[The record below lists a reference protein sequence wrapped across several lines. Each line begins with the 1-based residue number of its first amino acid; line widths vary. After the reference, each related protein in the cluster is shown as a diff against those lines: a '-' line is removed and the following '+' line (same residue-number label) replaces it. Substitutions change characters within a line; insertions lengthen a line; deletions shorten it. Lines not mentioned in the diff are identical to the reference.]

1 MSHAQEDRSMTPLA
15 AARQRLR
22 DALQAGARGLCLR
35 AVDEARALHLCEDIG
50 ERLDWPVH
58 TWSAASGRD
67 GLGAPEP
74 LAELLRGLLR
84 DPDPGLWLL
93 LDPPAPDP
101 AAVRALRELAQRSS
115 GPAVIIIG
123 EPAPAILAVPELE
136 LVTLD
141 LPDTGELEALAAD
154 LADELR
160 IGGRLGPAAALSR
173 RAPALAAAALGLSEH
188 HARRLLRRAGLA
200 ADDHLA
206 VADLIAHKADV
217 LRRGGLLERVEPVSS
232 DMLGGLGDLKRW
244 LGRRA
249 LALRPEA
256 RAAAIPDPRGVL
268 LVGVQGCGK
277 SLAAR
282 VCADVLGLGLLRL
295 EPGRLY
301 GGTLGESEANLR
313 SVTATVERIAP
324 VALWIDELDKGIAG
338 SEGPA
343 SDAGTAA
350 RVLGGLLTWL
360 QERRRPVFV
369 VATANQVSRL
379 PPELTRRGRLDEIF
393 FVDLPDPD
401 ERAAIAAIHLDLAPR
416 SQLGACP
423 PLRDPLPAFLTLARA
438 ADGLS
443 GAEIE
448 GAIVEAR
455 LDAFAESRPLAATD
469 FARALAATIPLS
481 RSRAAEVEALRAWA
495 SASARRA

>member
-1 MSHAQEDRSMTPLA
+1 MRHDLKDTPF
-15 AARQRLR
+15 ARARLR
-22 DALQAGARGLCLR
+22 LREALQAGARGLGLR
-35 AVDEARALHLCEDIG
+35 AVDEARALRLCEDVG

-58 TWSAASGRD
+58 TWSAAGGRD

-74 LAELLRGLLR
+74 LADLLRGLLR
-84 DPDPGLWLL
+84 DPDPGLWVL
-93 LDPPAPDP
+93 LDPPPLEPVAL
-101 AAVRALRELAQRSS
+101 RALRELAQRSV
-115 GPAVIIIG
+115 GPAVVVVG
-123 EPAPAILAVPELE
+123 DLAPALVAIPELE
-136 LVTLD
+136 LLELE
-141 LPDTGELEALAAD
+141 LPDADELTGLAAD
-154 LADELR
+154 LVDELR
-160 IGGRLGPAAALSR
+160 IAGRPGPAAALDR
-173 RAPALAAAALGLSEH
+173 RASQLAHAALGLSEH
-188 HARRLLRRAGLA
+188 QARRLLRRAA
-200 ADDHLA
+200 HVPADDAALA
-206 VADLIAHKADV
+206 ELGAGKAEL
-217 LRRGGLLERVEPVSS
+217 LRRGGLLERVEPVPS
-232 DMLGGLGDLKRW
+232 DMLGGLAQLKQW
-244 LGRRA
+244 LARRA

-282 VCADVLGLGLLRL
+282 VCAHALGLGLLRL

-313 SVTATVERIAP
+313 RVTATVERIAP
-324 VALWIDELDKGIAG
+324 VALWIDELDKGLAG

-369 VATANQVSRL
+369 VATANQVTRL

-393 FVDLPDPD
+393 FVDLPDAD
-401 ERAAIAAIHLDLAPR
+401 ERAAIAEIHLEHAPR
-416 SQLGACP
+416 SHMGAAP
-423 PLRDPLPAFLTLARA
+423 VLADPLPDLVDLVRA

-455 LDAFAESRPLAATD
+455 LDAFAESRPLARRD
-469 FARALAATIPLS
+469 LARALAATIPLS
-481 RSRAAEVEALRAWA
+481 RSRAGEITALRAWA
-495 SASARRA
+495 SAAARRA

>member
-1 MSHAQEDRSMTPLA
+1 MNHVHKNTPDA
-15 AARQRLR
+15 FADARARLR
-22 DALQAGARGLCLR
+22 EALQAGARGLCLR
-35 AVDEARALHLCEDIG
+35 AADEARAVRLCEDIG

-93 LDPPAPDP
+93 LDPPPLDP
-101 AAVRALRELAQRSS
+101 VALRALRELAQRSA
-115 GPAVIIIG
+115 GPAVIVVG
-123 EPAPAILAVPELE
+123 EPAPAVLAIPELE
-136 LVTLD
+136 LVTLE
-141 LPDTGELEALAAD
+141 LPDAHELAALAAD
-154 LADELR
+154 LADELK
-160 IGGRLGPAAALSR
+160 IAGRPGPAAALAR
-173 RAPALAAAALGLSEH
+173 RAPALASAALGLSEH
-188 HARRLLRRAGLA
+188 HARRLFRRAALAGDDAAALAELA
-200 ADDHLA
+200 AG
-206 VADLIAHKADV
+206 KAEV
-217 LRRGGLLERVEPVSS
+217 LRRGGLLERVEPVPS
-232 DMLGGLGDLKRW
+232 DMLGGLTGLKRW
-244 LGRRA
+244 LARRA

-256 RAAAIPDPRGVL
+256 RAAGIPDPRGVL

-282 VCADVLGLGLLRL
+282 VCAHELGLGLLRL

-313 SVTATVERIAP
+313 RVTATVERIAP
-324 VALWIDELDKGIAG
+324 VALWIDELDKGLAG
-338 SEGPA
+338 SDGSA

-369 VATANQVSRL
+369 VATANQVTHL

-401 ERAAIAAIHLDLAPR
+401 ERAAIAEIHLYHAPR
-416 SQLGACP
+416 ALLGAAP
-423 PLRDPLPAFLTLARA
+423 PLADPLLELVDLVRA

-455 LDAFAESRPLAATD
+455 IDAFAESRPLARVD
-469 FARALAATIPLS
+469 LARALTATIPLS
-481 RSRAAEVEALRAWA
+481 RSRASEVAALRAWA
-495 SASARRA
+495 SAAARRA

>member
-1 MSHAQEDRSMTPLA
+1 MRHDLNDSPFA
-15 AARQRLR
+15 ATRQRLR
-22 DALQAGARGLCLR
+22 EALQAGARGLGLR
-35 AVDEARALHLCEDIG
+35 VVDEARAVRLCEDVG

-58 TWSAASGRD
+58 TWSAAAGRD

-74 LAELLRGLLR
+74 LGELLRGLLR
-84 DPDPGLWLL
+84 DPEPGLWLL
-93 LDPPAPDP
+93 LDPPPLDP
-101 AAVRALRELAQRSS
+101 ATLRALRELAQRSV
-115 GPAVIIIG
+115 GPAVIVVG
-123 EPAPAILAVPELE
+123 EPAPAVVAIPELE
-136 LVTLD
+136 LLELE
-141 LPDTGELEALAAD
+141 LPDVGELTSLAAD

-160 IGGRLGPAAALSR
+160 VAGRLAPANALAR
-173 RAPALAAAALGLSEH
+173 RAPQLAGAALGLSEH
-188 HARRLLRRAGLA
+188 HARRLLRRAALATDDHIALAELA
-200 ADDHLA
+200 AR
-206 VADLIAHKADV
+206 KADV

-232 DMLGGLGDLKRW
+232 DMLGGLQALKRW
-244 LGRRA
+244 LARRA

-282 VCADVLGLGLLRL
+282 VCAHALGLGLLRL

-301 GGTLGESEANLR
+301 GGTLGESEANLSR
-313 SVTATVERIAP
+313 VIAAVERIAP
-324 VALWIDELDKGIAG
+324 VALWIDEVDKGVAG
-338 SEGPA
+338 SDGAA

-369 VATANQVSRL
+369 VATANQVLRL

-393 FVDLPDPD
+393 FVDLPDAD
-401 ERAAIAAIHLDLAPR
+401 ERAAIAEIHLEHAPR
-416 SQLGACP
+416 TLLGVAP
-423 PLRDPLPAFLTLARA
+423 VLADPLPDLIDLVRA
-438 ADGLS
+438 TDGLS

-455 LDAFAESRPLAATD
+455 IDAFAEARPLARVD
-469 FARALAATIPLS
+469 LARALAATIPLS
-481 RSRAAEVEALRAWA
+481 RSRADEIAALRAWA
-495 SASARRA
+495 SAAARRA

>member
-1 MSHAQEDRSMTPLA
+1 MRHDPSDTPFA
-15 AARQRLR
+15 RTAARLR
-22 DALQAGARGLCLR
+22 EVLQAGARGLALR
-35 AVDEARALHLCEDIG
+35 AVDEARALRLCEDVG

-58 TWSAASGRD
+58 TWSAAAGRD

-74 LAELLRGLLR
+74 LNELLRSLLR

-93 LDPPAPDP
+93 LDPPPLDP
-101 AAVRALRELAQRSS
+101 VALRALRELSQRSV
-115 GPAVIIIG
+115 GPAVLVVG
-123 EPAPAILAVPELE
+123 EPSPAILAIPELE
-136 LVTLD
+136 LLELE
-141 LPDTGELEALAAD
+141 LPDAHELAGLAAD

-160 IGGRLGPAAALSR
+160 IAGRPGPAAALVR
-173 RAPALAAAALGLSEH
+173 RAPQLADAALGLSEH
-188 HARRLLRRAGLA
+188 QARRLLRRAALA
-200 ADDHLA
+200 ADDAAASAELA
-206 VADLIAHKADV
+206 AGKAEV

-232 DMLGGLGDLKRW
+232 DMLGGLAQLKRW
-244 LGRRA
+244 LARRA

-282 VCADVLGLGLLRL
+282 VCAHELNLGLLRL

-313 SVTATVERIAP
+313 RVTATVERIAP

-369 VATANQVSRL
+369 VATANQVTRL

-393 FVDLPDPD
+393 FVDLPDAD
-401 ERAAIAAIHLDLAPR
+401 ERAAIAQIHLEHAPR
-416 SQLGACP
+416 SHLGIAP
-423 PLRDPLPAFLTLARA
+423 VLADPLPDLVELVRA
-438 ADGLS
+438 SDGLS

-455 LDAFAESRPLAATD
+455 IDAFAESRPLARAD
-469 FARALAATIPLS
+469 LARALSATIPLS
-481 RSRAAEVEALRAWA
+481 RSRAGEIAALRAWA
-495 SASARRA
+495 SAAARRA